1 MRNENSA
8 NSGMSLDV
16 TPLTSFVVMSACRAQ
31 TDASTETENN
41 KKKQQNNNQI
51 LASTIAHL

>member
-41 KKKQQNNNQI
+41 KKNNKT
-51 LASTIAHL
+51 TINF